1 MIFIYVEL
9 ENYDEA
15 ITLSEELLSN
25 NLDDP
30 DIFFNVG
37 VIYQRLASKY
47 YDKGFDD
54 YNAVNLSTRIDA
66 SLVQSAYKNFKNAY
80 EMTQQALNYFMD
92 SSMVEEDENNST
104 DVAIK
109 DMRRLR
115 KNLKEIYIPSM
126 EKISTDNNIEIN

>member
-54 YNAVNLSTRIDA
+54 YNVINASENIGKLILRKKLQNIEPLTNLNLARTY
-66 SLVQSAYKNFKNAY
+66 SLTYYYQNK
-80 EMTQQALNYFMD
+80 ALNGK
-92 SSMVEEDENNST
+92 ENYQELSPKT
-104 DVAIK
+104 
-109 DMRRLR
+109 
-115 KNLKEIYIPSM
+115 
-126 EKISTDNNIEIN
+126 